1 MEYRTLGGSG
11 LRVSLVGLGCN
22 NFGRRIDYAASQP
35 VVHKALD
42 LGITLFD
49 TADVYRS
56 AIGGSEE
63 FLGRALGPRRKDIVL
78 ATKVSMPMDDSQR
91 GASRQIIMAG
101 VEASLRRLNTDWIDL
116 YQQHQP
122 DPLTPIEETLRA
134 FDDLIR
140 QGKVRYI
147 GCSNQKAWQVV
158 EARWTSR
165 TLGLAPFVS
174 CQDEYSLLARRAD
187 RELIPMM
194 QAYGMGLLPYYP
206 LASGALTGKYRRNT
220 SMPDGARLTVHGARY
235 GDRFLNDATWPILE
249 RLEAFAE
256 ARGRTL
262 LELAFGWLAARPCV
276 SSIIAG
282 ATKPEQLVANVRAVE
297 WVLTPDGDCRRSTGS
312 PASRPEHVIDVPTNT
327 PLPLREGV
335 GRGRPVV
342 HAPSPQ
348 PPPARGG
355 GGSLTAAGLIRPLYL
370 LASAA
375 P

>member
-101 VEASLRRLNTDWIDL
+101 VEASLRRLNTEWIDL

-147 GCSNQKAWQVV
+147 GCNQKAWQVA

-165 TLGLAPFVS
+165 TLGLAPCVT
-174 CQDEYSLLARRAD
+174 CRLLARRAD

-194 QAYGMGLLPYYP
+194 QAYGW
-206 LASGALTGKYRRNT
+206 ACCRIIRW
-220 SMPDGARLTVHGARY
+220 R
-235 GDRFLNDATWPILE
+235 
-249 RLEAFAE
+249 
-256 ARGRTL
+256 
-262 LELAFGWLAARPCV
+262 AAR
-276 SSIIAG
+276 
-282 ATKPEQLVANVRAVE
+282 
-297 WVLTPDGDCRRSTGS
+297 S
-312 PASRPEHVIDVPTNT
+312 PASTAQYVDA
-327 PLPLREGV
+327 
-335 GRGRPVV
+335 GRRTADRARCALWRPV
-342 HAPSPQ
+342 PQ
-348 PPPARGG
+348 
-355 GGSLTAAGLIRPLYL
+355 
-370 LASAA
+370 
-375 P
+375 

>member
-1 MEYRTLGGSG
+1 MGDAVEYRALGSSG

-22 NFGRRIDYAASQP
+22 NFGRRIDYAASRP

-42 LGITLFD
+42 LGVTLFD

-78 ATKVSMPMDDSQR
+78 ATKVSMPTDDGQR
-91 GASRQIIMAG
+91 GASRRIIIAG

-134 FDDLIR
+134 FDELIR
-140 QGKVRYI
+140 QGKVRTI

-165 TLGLAPFVS
+165 TLGLASFVS
-174 CQDEYSLLARRAD
+174 CQDEYSLLMRRAD
-187 RELIPMM
+187 SELIPMM
-194 QAYGMGLLPYYP
+194 QAHGMGLLPYYP

-220 SMPDGARLTVHGARY
+220 PMPEGARLKVHGARY
-235 GDRFLNDATWPILE
+235 GDRFLNGTTWPVVE
-249 RLEAFAE
+249 RLESFAE
-256 ARGRTL
+256 AHGRTL

-282 ATKPEQLVANVRAVE
+282 ATKPEQLAANVRAAD
-297 WVLTPDGDCRRSTGS
+297 WRLTR
-312 PASRPEHVIDVPTNT
+312 AEMQEIDQIT
-327 PLPLREGV
+327 
-335 GRGRPVV
+335 
-342 HAPSPQ
+342 APS
-348 PPPARGG
+348 
-355 GGSLTAAGLIRPLYL
+355 
-370 LASAA
+370 
-375 P
+375 

>member
-1 MEYRTLGGSG
+1 LRIPRLFGDRLRGGLAEPDLVHLAEHDAAGLRHGVLSRLEEVEYDESGENAMEYRTLGTSG
-11 LRVSLVGLGCN
+11 PRVSLVGLGCN

-42 LGITLFD
+42 LGVTLFD

-63 FLGRALGPRRKDIVL
+63 FLGRALGPRRKDIML
-78 ATKVSMPMDDSQR
+78 ATKVGMPMEHGR
-91 GASRQIIMAG
+91 HGASRQTIIAG
-101 VEASLRRLNTDWIDL
+101 VEASLRRLDTDWIDL

-147 GCSNQKAWQVV
+147 GCSNFKAWQVV

-165 TLGLAPFVS
+165 ALGLASFVT
-174 CQDEYSLLARRAD
+174 CQDEYSLLTRRSD

-206 LASGALTGKYRRNT
+206 LASGALTGKYRRNE
-220 SMPDGARLTVHGARY
+220 SLPEGARLTVHGARY

-249 RLEAFAE
+249 RLEEFA
-256 ARGRTL
+256 AACGRTL
-262 LELAFGWLAARPCV
+262 LELAFSWLAARPCV

-282 ATKPEQLVANVRAVE
+282 ATRPEQLAANVRAVE
-297 WVLTPDGDCRRSTGS
+297 WTP
-312 PASRPEHVIDVPTNT
+312 AQHELEAIDRITA
-327 PLPLREGV
+327 G
-335 GRGRPVV
+335 GQ
-342 HAPSPQ
+342 SPQ
-348 PPPARGG
+348 RA
-355 GGSLTAAGLIRPLYL
+355 
-370 LASAA
+370 
-375 P
+375 